1 MSRVTSFQ
9 SNFTT
14 GEIDP
19 LLRSRTDIKQYYNG
33 LASATN
39 VLVQPQGGVTR
50 RPGLQFVGTIPSA
63 SAPQSGCRL
72 VPFEFSTTQS
82 YMLLF
87 VNNRMYVY
95 KDGVL
100 QTGINGGGN
109 DYLTTSIASA
119 NIGTMNWTQSAD
131 TLIIVQEDMAPK
143 KIVRGGSH
151 STWTISDV
159 SFDFTPKYAFTLS
172 TSEPSGTVTPS
183 AVDGNVTLTASASVF
198 ASGNINDYVEAKDG
212 IGRARIV
219 DFASATSVKAIVE
232 VPFFSTD
239 ALANGDWV
247 LETDY
252 VDAWSG
258 TYGYPRSCVFNE
270 GRLYFGGSKTLP
282 TGVWASR
289 VNDFFDFNPG
299 EGLDDDGIFFTIDTD
314 QMNAI
319 NGIVSGRDLQLFTR
333 GGEFYLPQSD
343 LNPITPSNVVVR
355 PSTRRGSKD
364 GIRPVIAESG
374 TLFIQRSGKSLREFN
389 FSDVELSYISNNISL
404 LSSHLLKAP
413 SDMALR
419 RATST
424 DEGDLLLIVNGTDGN
439 LTTYSI
445 LKGQQV
451 VAPSSQTTDGDFI
464 NVGVDVDTTYFVI
477 KRSINGST
485 VYNVEKW
492 NDDFTL
498 DSAVQYSTVAG
509 NLPGSTSISGLTHLE
524 AKSVKVINNGRT
536 LADETVSSGAI
547 TSDETPATYIE
558 VGLDYT
564 PTITTMPVE
573 TQLPSGTI
581 IGMKKRILE
590 ATLILYL
597 TENIT
602 LNGSD
607 VSVETFPVT
616 LGSNNIF
623 TGKKRIMPLMG
634 YDNQGQITISQ
645 SAPLFF
651 TLLGLEYKVSTGQ

>member
-109 DYLTTSIASA
+109 DYLVTSIASA

-258 TYGYPRSCVFNE
+258 TYGYPRSCVFHE

-319 NGIVSGRDLQLFTR
+319 NGIVSGRDLQLFTK

-536 LADETVSSGAI
+536 LANETVSSGAI

>member
-33 LASATN
+33 LSSATN

-50 RPGLQFVGTIPSA
+50 RPGLQYVGTIPSA
-63 SAPQSGCRL
+63 SNPQSGCRL

-95 KDGVL
+95 KGGVL
-100 QTGINGGGN
+100 QTGINGGSD

-151 STWTISDV
+151 STWTISDI

-172 TSEPSGTVTPS
+172 TSEPSGTLTPS

-219 DFASATSVKAIVE
+219 DFTSATSVKAIVE

-239 ALANGDWV
+239 ALANGDWI

-258 TYGYPRSCVFNE
+258 TYGYPRSCVFHE

-319 NGIVSGRDLQLFTR
+319 NGIVSGRDLQLFTK

-498 DSAVQYSTVAG
+498 DSAVQYSSVAG

>member
-33 LASATN
+33 LSSATN

-50 RPGLQFVGTIPSA
+50 RPGLQYVGTIPSA
-63 SAPQSGCRL
+63 SNPQSGCRL

-95 KDGVL
+95 KGGVL

-109 DYLTTSIASA
+109 DYLTTSIGSA

-151 STWTISDV
+151 STWTISDI

-219 DFASATSVKAIVE
+219 DFTSATSVKAIVE

-258 TYGYPRSCVFNE
+258 TYGYPRS
-270 GRLYFGGSKTLP
+270 
-282 TGVWASR
+282 
-289 VNDFFDFNPG
+289 
-299 EGLDDDGIFFTIDTD
+299 
-314 QMNAI
+314 
-319 NGIVSGRDLQLFTR
+319 
-333 GGEFYLPQSD
+333 
-343 LNPITPSNVVVR
+343 
-355 PSTRRGSKD
+355 
-364 GIRPVIAESG
+364 
-374 TLFIQRSGKSLREFN
+374 
-389 FSDVELSYISNNISL
+389 
-404 LSSHLLKAP
+404 
-413 SDMALR
+413 
-419 RATST
+419 
-424 DEGDLLLIVNGTDGN
+424 
-439 LTTYSI
+439 
-445 LKGQQV
+445 
-451 VAPSSQTTDGDFI
+451 
-464 NVGVDVDTTYFVI
+464 
-477 KRSINGST
+477 
-485 VYNVEKW
+485 
-492 NDDFTL
+492 
-498 DSAVQYSTVAG
+498 
-509 NLPGSTSISGLTHLE
+509 
-524 AKSVKVINNGRT
+524 
-536 LADETVSSGAI
+536 
-547 TSDETPATYIE
+547 
-558 VGLDYT
+558 
-564 PTITTMPVE
+564 
-573 TQLPSGTI
+573 
-581 IGMKKRILE
+581 
-590 ATLILYL
+590 
-597 TENIT
+597 
-602 LNGSD
+602 
-607 VSVETFPVT
+607 
-616 LGSNNIF
+616 
-623 TGKKRIMPLMG
+623 
-634 YDNQGQITISQ
+634 
-645 SAPLFF
+645 
-651 TLLGLEYKVSTGQ
+651 

>member
-1 MSRVTSFQ
+1 M
-9 SNFTT
+9 
-14 GEIDP
+14 
-19 LLRSRTDIKQYYNG
+19 
-33 LASATN
+33 
-39 VLVQPQGGVTR
+39 
-50 RPGLQFVGTIPSA
+50 
-63 SAPQSGCRL
+63 
-72 VPFEFSTTQS
+72 
-82 YMLLF
+82 
-87 VNNRMYVY
+87 
-95 KDGVL
+95 
-100 QTGINGGGN
+100 
-109 DYLTTSIASA
+109 
-119 NIGTMNWTQSAD
+119 
-131 TLIIVQEDMAPK
+131 
-143 KIVRGGSH
+143 
-151 STWTISDV
+151 
-159 SFDFTPKYAFTLS
+159 
-172 TSEPSGTVTPS
+172 
-183 AVDGNVTLTASASVF
+183 
-198 ASGNINDYVEAKDG
+198 
-212 IGRARIV
+212 
-219 DFASATSVKAIVE
+219 
-232 VPFFSTD
+232 
-239 ALANGDWV
+239 
-247 LETDY
+247 
-252 VDAWSG
+252 
-258 TYGYPRSCVFNE
+258 
-270 GRLYFGGSKTLP
+270 
-282 TGVWASR
+282 WASR

-319 NGIVSGRDLQLFTR
+319 NGIVSGRDLQLFTK

>member
-33 LASATN
+33 LSSATN

-50 RPGLQFVGTIPSA
+50 RPGLQYVGTIPSA
-63 SAPQSGCRL
+63 SNPQSGCRL

-95 KDGVL
+95 KGGVL
-100 QTGINGGGN
+100 QTGINGGSD

-151 STWTISDV
+151 STWTISDI
-159 SFDFTPKYAFTLS
+159 SFDFTPKYAFSLS
-172 TSEPSGTVTPS
+172 TSEPSGTLTPS

-219 DFASATSVKAIVE
+219 DFTSATSVKAIVE

-239 ALANGDWV
+239 ALANGDWI

-258 TYGYPRSCVFNE
+258 TYGYPRSCVFHE

-319 NGIVSGRDLQLFTR
+319 NGIVSGRDLQLFTK

-464 NVGVDVDTTYFVI
+464 NVGVDVDTTYFVV

-485 VYNVEKW
+485 VYYVEKW

>member
-33 LASATN
+33 LSSATN

-50 RPGLQFVGTIPSA
+50 RPGLQYVGTIPSA
-63 SAPQSGCRL
+63 SNPQSGCRL

-95 KDGVL
+95 KGGVL

-109 DYLTTSIASA
+109 DYLTTSIGSA

-151 STWTISDV
+151 STWTISDI

-219 DFASATSVKAIVE
+219 DFTSATSVKAIVE

-239 ALANGDWV
+239 AIANGDWV

-258 TYGYPRSCVFNE
+258 TYGYPRSCVFHE

-282 TGVWASR
+282 TAVWASR

-319 NGIVSGRDLQLFTR
+319 NGIVSGRDLQLFTK

-464 NVGVDVDTTYFVI
+464 NVGVDVDTVYFVV

-485 VYNVEKW
+485 VYYVEKW

>member
-1 MSRVTSFQ
+1 MSRVTTFQ

-19 LLRSRTDIKQYYNG
+19 LLKGRSDIKQYYNG
-33 LASATN
+33 LSSATN

-50 RPGLQFVGTIPSA
+50 RPGLQYVGTIPSA

-72 VPFEFSTTQS
+72 VPFEYSTTQS

-95 KDGVL
+95 KDGAL
-100 QTGINGGGN
+100 QTGINGGSD

-151 STWTISDV
+151 VTWTISDI

-172 TSEPSGTVTPS
+172 TSEPAGTVTPS
-183 AVDGNVTLTASASVF
+183 AVDGNVTLTASSSVF
-198 ASGNINDYVEAKDG
+198 ASGHINDYVEAKDG
-212 IGRARIV
+212 IGRARII
-219 DFASATSVKAIVE
+219 DYTSATSVKAIVE

-239 ALANGDWV
+239 AIANGDWV
-247 LETDY
+247 IETDY

-258 TYGYPRSCVFNE
+258 TYGYPRSCVFHE

-319 NGIVSGRDLQLFTR
+319 NGIVSGRDLQLFTK

-464 NVGVDVDTTYFVI
+464 NVGVDVDTVYFVV
-477 KRSINGST
+477 KRSIDGST
-485 VYNVEKW
+485 VYYIEKW
-492 NDDFTL
+492 NDDYTL
-498 DSAVQYSTVAG
+498 DSAAQYSTVAG
-509 NLPGSTSISGLTHLE
+509 NLPGSTSVSGLNHLE
-524 AKSVKVINNGRT
+524 DESIKVINNGRT
-536 LADETVSSGAI
+536 LGNETVSSGAV
-547 TSDETPATYIE
+547 TVDEAPATYIE
-558 VGLDYT
+558 LGLDYT

>member
-33 LASATN
+33 LSSATN

-50 RPGLQFVGTIPSA
+50 RPGLQYVGTIPSA
-63 SAPQSGCRL
+63 SNPQSGCRL

-95 KDGVL
+95 KGGVL
-100 QTGINGGGN
+100 QTGINGGSN
-109 DYLTTSIASA
+109 DYLVTSIGSA

-151 STWTISDV
+151 STWTISDI

-258 TYGYPRSCVFNE
+258 TYGYPRSCVFHE

-319 NGIVSGRDLQLFTR
+319 NGIVSGRDLQLFTK

-343 LNPITPSNVVVR
+343 LNPITPSNIVVR

-464 NVGVDVDTTYFVI
+464 NVGVDVDTTYFVV

>member
-19 LLRSRTDIKQYYNG
+19 LLKSRTDIKQYYNG
-33 LASATN
+33 LSSATN

-50 RPGLQFVGTIPSA
+50 RPGLQYVGTIPSA
-63 SAPQSGCRL
+63 SNPQSGCRL

-100 QTGINGGGN
+100 QTGINGGSD

-151 STWTISDV
+151 STWTISDI

-172 TSEPSGTVTPS
+172 TSEPSGTLTPS

-219 DFASATSVKAIVE
+219 DFTSATSVKAIVE

-239 ALANGDWV
+239 ALANGDWI

-258 TYGYPRSCVFNE
+258 TYGYPRSCVFHE

-319 NGIVSGRDLQLFTR
+319 NGIVSGRDLQLFTK

-464 NVGVDVDTTYFVI
+464 NVGVDVDTVYFVV

-485 VYNVEKW
+485 VYYVEKW

-536 LADETVSSGAI
+536 LEDETVSSGAI

>member
-33 LASATN
+33 LSSATN

-50 RPGLQFVGTIPSA
+50 RPGLQYVGTIPSA
-63 SAPQSGCRL
+63 SNPQSGCRL

-95 KDGVL
+95 KGGVL
-100 QTGINGGGN
+100 QTGINGGSD

-151 STWTISDV
+151 STWTISDI

-219 DFASATSVKAIVE
+219 DFTSATSVKAIVE

-239 ALANGDWV
+239 ALANGDWI

-258 TYGYPRSCVFNE
+258 TYGYPRSCVFHE

-319 NGIVSGRDLQLFTR
+319 NGIVSGRDLQLFTK

-498 DSAVQYSTVAG
+498 DSAVQYSSVAG

>member
-33 LASATN
+33 LSAATN

-63 SAPQSGCRL
+63 SNPQSGCRL

-95 KDGVL
+95 KNGVL
-100 QTGINGGGN
+100 QTGINGGSN
-109 DYLTTSIASA
+109 DYLVTSIGSA

-151 STWTISDV
+151 STWTISDI

-212 IGRARIV
+212 IGRARII
-219 DFASATSVKAIVE
+219 DFTSATSVKAIVE

-258 TYGYPRSCVFNE
+258 TYGYPRSCVFHE

-319 NGIVSGRDLQLFTR
+319 NGIVSGRDLQLFTK

-343 LNPITPSNVVVR
+343 LNPITPSNIVVR

-536 LADETVSSGAI
+536 LANETVSSGAI

>member
-19 LLRSRTDIKQYYNG
+19 LLKSRTDIKQYYNG
-33 LASATN
+33 LSSATN

-50 RPGLQFVGTIPSA
+50 RPGLQYVGTIPSA
-63 SAPQSGCRL
+63 SNPQSGCRL
-72 VPFEFSTTQS
+72 VPFEYSTTQS

-109 DYLTTSIASA
+109 DYLTTSIGSA

-151 STWTISDV
+151 VTWTISDI

-198 ASGNINDYVEAKDG
+198 ASGNINDYVESKDG
-212 IGRARIV
+212 IGRARII
-219 DFASATSVKAIVE
+219 DYTSATSVKAIVE

-239 ALANGDWV
+239 AIANGDWV

-258 TYGYPRSCVFNE
+258 TYGYPRSCVFHE

-282 TGVWASR
+282 THVWASR
-289 VNDFFDFNPG
+289 VNDYFDFNPG
-299 EGLDDDGIFFTIDTD
+299 EGLDDDALFFSIDTD

-319 NGIVSGRDLQLFTR
+319 NGIVSGRDLQLFTK

-464 NVGVDVDTTYFVI
+464 NVGVDVDTVYFVV

-485 VYNVEKW
+485 VYYVEKW
-492 NDDFTL
+492 NDDYTL

-509 NLPGSTSISGLTHLE
+509 NLPGTSISGLTHLE
-524 AKSVKVINNGRT
+524 AESVKVINNGRT

>member
-39 VLVQPQGGVTR
+39 VLVQPQGGITR

-63 SAPQSGCRL
+63 SNPQSGCRL

-100 QTGINGGGN
+100 QTGINGGSN
-109 DYLTTSIASA
+109 DYLTTSIGSA

-151 STWTISDV
+151 VTWTISDI

-212 IGRARIV
+212 IGRARII

-258 TYGYPRSCVFNE
+258 TYGYPRSCVFHE

-299 EGLDDDGIFFTIDTD
+299 EGLDDDGIFFSIDTD

>member
-1 MSRVTSFQ
+1 MSRVTTFQ

-19 LLRSRTDIKQYYNG
+19 LLKGRSDIKQYYNG
-33 LASATN
+33 LSSATN

-50 RPGLQFVGTIPSA
+50 RPGLQYVGTIPSA

-72 VPFEFSTTQS
+72 VPFEYSTTQS

-109 DYLTTSIASA
+109 DYLTTSIGSA

-151 STWTISDV
+151 TTWTISDI

-172 TSEPSGTVTPS
+172 TSEPAGTVTPS
-183 AVDGNVTLTASASVF
+183 AVDGNVTLTASSSVF
-198 ASGNINDYVEAKDG
+198 ASGNINDYVESKDG
-212 IGRARIV
+212 IGRARII
-219 DFASATSVKAIVE
+219 DYTSGTSVKAIVE

-239 ALANGDWV
+239 AIANGDWV

-258 TYGYPRSCVFNE
+258 TYGYPRTCVFHE

-282 TGVWASR
+282 TSVWASR
-289 VNDFFDFNPG
+289 VNDYYDFNPG
-299 EGLDDDGIFFTIDTD
+299 EGLDDDALFFTIDTD

-319 NGIVSGRDLQLFTR
+319 NGIVSGRDLQLFTK

-355 PSTRRGSKD
+355 PSTRRGNKD

-464 NVGVDVDTTYFVI
+464 NVGVDVDTVYFVV

-485 VYNVEKW
+485 VYYVEKW
-492 NDDFTL
+492 NDDYTL

-509 NLPGSTSISGLTHLE
+509 NLPGSTSVSGLNHLE
-524 AKSVKVINNGRT
+524 AESIKVINNGRT
-536 LADETVSSGAI
+536 LGNETVSSGAV
-547 TSDETPATYIE
+547 TVDEAPATYIE
-558 VGLDYT
+558 LGLDYT
-564 PTITTMPVE
+564 PTITTMPIE

-581 IGMKKRILE
+581 VGMKKRILE

-602 LNGSD
+602 INGSD
-607 VSVETFPVT
+607 VSLETFPVT
-616 LGSNNIF
+616 LGTNKNF

-651 TLLGLEYKVSTGQ
+651 TLLGLEFKVRTGQ

>member
-33 LASATN
+33 LSSATN

-50 RPGLQFVGTIPSA
+50 RPGLQYVGTIPSA
-63 SAPQSGCRL
+63 SNPQSGCRL

-95 KDGVL
+95 KGGVL
-100 QTGINGGGN
+100 QTGINGGSD
-109 DYLTTSIASA
+109 DYLTTSIDSA

-151 STWTISDV
+151 STWTISDI
-159 SFDFTPKYAFTLS
+159 SFDFTPKYAFSLS

-183 AVDGNVTLTASASVF
+183 AVDGNITLTASASVF

-219 DFASATSVKAIVE
+219 DFTSATSVKAIVE

-258 TYGYPRSCVFNE
+258 TYGYPRSCVFHE

-319 NGIVSGRDLQLFTR
+319 NGIVSGRDLQLFTK

-343 LNPITPSNVVVR
+343 LNPITPSNIVVR

-464 NVGVDVDTTYFVI
+464 NVGVDVDTVYFVV

-485 VYNVEKW
+485 VYYVEKW

>member
-1 MSRVTSFQ
+1 MSRVTTFQ

-19 LLRSRTDIKQYYNG
+19 LLKGRSDIKQYYNG
-33 LASATN
+33 LSSATN

-50 RPGLQFVGTIPSA
+50 RPGLQYVGTIPSA

-72 VPFEFSTTQS
+72 VPFEYSTTQS

-95 KDGVL
+95 MGGVL
-100 QTGINGGGN
+100 QTGINGGSN
-109 DYLTTSIASA
+109 DYLSTSIASA
-119 NIGTMNWTQSAD
+119 NIGTMNWCQSAD

-151 STWTISDV
+151 TTWTISDI

-172 TSEPSGTVTPS
+172 TSEPAGTVTPS
-183 AVDGNVTLTASASVF
+183 AVDGNVTLTASSSVF
-198 ASGNINDYVEAKDG
+198 ASGHINDYVEAKDG
-212 IGRARIV
+212 IGRARII
-219 DFASATSVKAIVE
+219 DYTSGTSVKAIVE

-239 ALANGDWV
+239 AIANTDWV

-258 TYGYPRSCVFNE
+258 TYGYPRTCVFHE

-282 TGVWASR
+282 TSVWASR
-289 VNDFFDFNPG
+289 VNDYYDFNPG
-299 EGLDDDGIFFTIDTD
+299 EGLDDDALFFTIDTD

-319 NGIVSGRDLQLFTR
+319 NGIVSGRDLQLFTK

-355 PSTRRGSKD
+355 PSTRRGNKD

-464 NVGVDVDTTYFVI
+464 NVGVDVDTVYFVV
-477 KRSINGST
+477 KRSIDGST
-485 VYNVEKW
+485 VYYVEKW
-492 NDDFTL
+492 NDDYTL

-509 NLPGSTSISGLTHLE
+509 NLPGSTSVSGLNHLE
-524 AKSVKVINNGRT
+524 DESIKVINNGRT
-536 LADETVSSGAI
+536 LGNETVSSGAV
-547 TSDETPATYIE
+547 TVDEAPATYIE
-558 VGLDYT
+558 LGLNYT
-564 PTITTMPVE
+564 PTITTMPIE

-581 IGMKKRILE
+581 VGMKKRILE

-602 LNGSD
+602 LNGSN
-607 VSVETFPVT
+607 VSLETFPVT
-616 LGSNNIF
+616 LGTNKNF

-651 TLLGLEYKVSTGQ
+651 TLLGLEFKVSTGQ

>member
-33 LASATN
+33 LSAATN

-63 SAPQSGCRL
+63 SNPQSGCRL

-95 KDGVL
+95 KGGVL

-109 DYLTTSIASA
+109 DYLTTSIGSA

-151 STWTISDV
+151 STWTISDI

-172 TSEPSGTVTPS
+172 TSEPSGTLTPS

-198 ASGNINDYVEAKDG
+198 ASGNINDYVESKDG
-212 IGRARIV
+212 IGRARII
-219 DFASATSVKAIVE
+219 DYTSATSVKAIVE

-239 ALANGDWV
+239 AIANGDWV

-258 TYGYPRSCVFNE
+258 TYGYPRSCVFHE

-319 NGIVSGRDLQLFTR
+319 NGIVSGRDLQLFTK

-343 LNPITPSNVVVR
+343 LNPITPSNIVVR

-536 LADETVSSGAI
+536 LANETVSSGAI

>member
-33 LASATN
+33 LSSATN

-50 RPGLQFVGTIPSA
+50 RPGLQYVGTIPSA
-63 SAPQSGCRL
+63 SNPQSGCRL

-95 KDGVL
+95 KGGVL

-109 DYLTTSIASA
+109 DYLTTSIGSA

-151 STWTISDV
+151 STWTISDI

-219 DFASATSVKAIVE
+219 DFTSATSVKAIVE

-239 ALANGDWV
+239 AIANGDWV

-258 TYGYPRSCVFNE
+258 TYGYPRSCVFHE

-282 TGVWASR
+282 TAVWASR

-319 NGIVSGRDLQLFTR
+319 NGIVSGRDLQLFTK

-389 FSDVELSYISNNISL
+389 FSDVALSYISNNISL

-464 NVGVDVDTTYFVI
+464 NVGVDVDTVYFVV

-485 VYNVEKW
+485 VYYVEKW

>member
-19 LLRSRTDIKQYYNG
+19 LLKSRTDIKQYYNG

-50 RPGLQFVGTIPSA
+50 RPGLQYVGTIPSA
-63 SAPQSGCRL
+63 SNPQSGCRL

-95 KDGVL
+95 KGGVL
-100 QTGINGGGN
+100 QTGINGGSD

-151 STWTISDV
+151 STWTISDI

-198 ASGNINDYVEAKDG
+198 ASGNINDYVESKDG
-212 IGRARIV
+212 IGRARII
-219 DFASATSVKAIVE
+219 DYTSATSVKAIVE

-239 ALANGDWV
+239 AIANGDWV

-252 VDAWSG
+252 VDAWSS
-258 TYGYPRSCVFNE
+258 TYGYPRSCVFHE

-319 NGIVSGRDLQLFTR
+319 NGIVSGRDLQLFTK

-343 LNPITPSNVVVR
+343 LNPITPSNIVVR

-464 NVGVDVDTTYFVI
+464 NVGVDVDTVYFVV

-485 VYNVEKW
+485 VYYVEKW

>member
-1 MSRVTSFQ
+1 MSRVTTFQ

-19 LLRSRTDIKQYYNG
+19 LLKGRSDIKQYYNG
-33 LASATN
+33 LSSATN

-50 RPGLQFVGTIPSA
+50 RPGLQYVGTIPSA

-72 VPFEFSTTQS
+72 VPFEYSTTQS

-95 KDGVL
+95 MGGVL

-109 DYLTTSIASA
+109 DYLATSIGSA

-151 STWTISDV
+151 TTWTISDI

-172 TSEPSGTVTPS
+172 TSEPAGTVTPS
-183 AVDGNVTLTASASVF
+183 AVDGNVTLTASSSVF

-239 ALANGDWV
+239 AIANTDWV

-258 TYGYPRSCVFNE
+258 TYGYPRTCVFHE

-282 TGVWASR
+282 TSVWASR
-289 VNDFFDFNPG
+289 VNDYYDFNPG
-299 EGLDDDGIFFTIDTD
+299 EGLDDDALFFTIDTD

-319 NGIVSGRDLQLFTR
+319 NGIVSGRDLQLFTK

-355 PSTRRGSKD
+355 PSTRRGNKD

-439 LTTYSI
+439 LTSYSI

-464 NVGVDVDTTYFVI
+464 NVGVDVDTVYFVV

-485 VYNVEKW
+485 VYYVEKW

-509 NLPGSTSISGLTHLE
+509 NLPGSTSVSGLNHLE
-524 AKSVKVINNGRT
+524 AESIKVINNGRT
-536 LADETVSSGAI
+536 LGNETVSSGAV
-547 TSDETPATYIE
+547 TVDEAPATYIE
-558 VGLDYT
+558 LGLNYT
-564 PTITTMPVE
+564 PTITTMPIE

-581 IGMKKRILE
+581 VGMKKRILE

-607 VSVETFPVT
+607 VSLETFPVT
-616 LGSNNIF
+616 LGTNKNY

-634 YDNQGQITISQ
+634 YDDQGQLTISQ

-651 TLLGLEYKVSTGQ
+651 TLLGLEFKVSTGQ

>member
-19 LLRSRTDIKQYYNG
+19 LLKSRTDIKQYYNG

-50 RPGLQFVGTIPSA
+50 RPGLQYVGTIPSA
-63 SAPQSGCRL
+63 SNPQSGCRL

-95 KDGVL
+95 KGGVL
-100 QTGINGGGN
+100 QTGINGGSD

-151 STWTISDV
+151 STWTISDI

-172 TSEPSGTVTPS
+172 TSEPSGTLTPS

-198 ASGNINDYVEAKDG
+198 ASGNINDYVESKDG
-212 IGRARIV
+212 IGRARII
-219 DFASATSVKAIVE
+219 DYTSATSVKAIVE

-239 ALANGDWV
+239 AIANGDWV

-252 VDAWSG
+252 VDAWSS
-258 TYGYPRSCVFNE
+258 TYGYPRSCVFHE

-319 NGIVSGRDLQLFTR
+319 NGIVSGRDLQLFTK

-464 NVGVDVDTTYFVI
+464 NVGVDVDTVYFVV

-485 VYNVEKW
+485 VYYVEKW

>member
-33 LASATN
+33 LAAATN
-39 VLVQPQGGVTR
+39 VLVQPQGGITR

-82 YMLLF
+82 YMLVF

-95 KDGVL
+95 KGGVL

-109 DYLTTSIASA
+109 DYLTTSIGSA
-119 NIGTMNWTQSAD
+119 NIGTMNWCQSAD

-151 STWTISDV
+151 TTWTISDI

-258 TYGYPRSCVFNE
+258 TYGYPRSCVFHE

-319 NGIVSGRDLQLFTR
+319 NGIVSGRDLQLFTK

>member
-33 LASATN
+33 LSSATN

-50 RPGLQFVGTIPSA
+50 RPGLQYVGTIPSA
-63 SAPQSGCRL
+63 SNPQSGCRL

-95 KDGVL
+95 KGGVL
-100 QTGINGGGN
+100 QTGINGGSN
-109 DYLTTSIASA
+109 DYLVTSIGSA

-151 STWTISDV
+151 STWTISDI

-258 TYGYPRSCVFNE
+258 TYGYPRSCVFHE

-319 NGIVSGRDLQLFTR
+319 NGIVSGRDLQLFTK

-464 NVGVDVDTTYFVI
+464 NVGVDVDTTYFVV

>member
-1 MSRVTSFQ
+1 
-9 SNFTT
+9 
-14 GEIDP
+14 
-19 LLRSRTDIKQYYNG
+19 
-33 LASATN
+33 
-39 VLVQPQGGVTR
+39 
-50 RPGLQFVGTIPSA
+50 
-63 SAPQSGCRL
+63 
-72 VPFEFSTTQS
+72 
-82 YMLLF
+82 
-87 VNNRMYVY
+87 
-95 KDGVL
+95 
-100 QTGINGGGN
+100 
-109 DYLTTSIASA
+109 
-119 NIGTMNWTQSAD
+119 MNWTQSAD

-258 TYGYPRSCVFNE
+258 TYGYPRSCVFHE

-319 NGIVSGRDLQLFTR
+319 NGIVSGRDLQLFTK

>member
-109 DYLTTSIASA
+109 DYLVTSIASA

-258 TYGYPRSCVFNE
+258 TYGYPRSCVFHE

-319 NGIVSGRDLQLFTR
+319 NGIVSGRDLQLFTK

>member
-33 LASATN
+33 LSSATN

-50 RPGLQFVGTIPSA
+50 RPGLQYVGTIPSA
-63 SAPQSGCRL
+63 SNPQSGCRL

-95 KDGVL
+95 KGGVL
-100 QTGINGGGN
+100 QTGINGGSD

-151 STWTISDV
+151 STWTISDI

-172 TSEPSGTVTPS
+172 TSEPSGTLTPS

-198 ASGNINDYVEAKDG
+198 ASGNINDYVESKDG
-212 IGRARIV
+212 IGRARII
-219 DFASATSVKAIVE
+219 DYTSATSVKAIVE

-239 ALANGDWV
+239 AIANGDWV

-258 TYGYPRSCVFNE
+258 TYGYPRSCVFHE

-319 NGIVSGRDLQLFTR
+319 NGIVSGRDLQLFTK

-343 LNPITPSNVVVR
+343 LNPITPSNIVVR

>member
-1 MSRVTSFQ
+1 
-9 SNFTT
+9 
-14 GEIDP
+14 
-19 LLRSRTDIKQYYNG
+19 
-33 LASATN
+33 
-39 VLVQPQGGVTR
+39 
-50 RPGLQFVGTIPSA
+50 
-63 SAPQSGCRL
+63 
-72 VPFEFSTTQS
+72 
-82 YMLLF
+82 
-87 VNNRMYVY
+87 
-95 KDGVL
+95 
-100 QTGINGGGN
+100 
-109 DYLTTSIASA
+109 
-119 NIGTMNWTQSAD
+119 
-131 TLIIVQEDMAPK
+131 MAPK
-143 KIVRGGSH
+143 KIVRGASH
-151 STWTISDV
+151 VTWTISNI

-172 TSEPSGTVTPS
+172 TSEPAGTVTPS
-183 AVDGNVTLTASASVF
+183 AVDGNVTLTASSSVF
-198 ASGNINDYVEAKDG
+198 VSGNINYYVESKDG

-219 DFASATSVKAIVE
+219 DYTSGTSVKAIVE
-232 VPFFSTD
+232 IPFFSTD
-239 ALANGDWV
+239 AIANTDWI

-258 TYGYPRSCVFNE
+258 TYGYPRSCVFHE

-282 TGVWASR
+282 TSVWASR
-289 VNDFFDFNPG
+289 VNDYFDFNPG
-299 EGLDDDGIFFTIDTD
+299 EGLDDDGIFFSIDTD

-319 NGIVSGRDLQLFTR
+319 NGIVSGRDLQLFTK

-355 PSTRRGSKD
+355 PSTRRGNKD

-451 VAPSSQTTDGDFI
+451 VAPSSQTTDGDFM
-464 NVGVDVDTTYFVI
+464 NVGVDVDTVYFVV
-477 KRSINGST
+477 KRSIDGST
-485 VYNVEKW
+485 VYYIEKW
-492 NDDFTL
+492 NDDYTL

-509 NLPGSTSISGLTHLE
+509 NLPGSTAVSGLNHLE
-524 AKSVKVINNGRT
+524 DESVKVINNGRT
-536 LADETVSSGAI
+536 LGDETVSSGAV
-547 TSDETPATYIE
+547 TVDEDPATYIE
-558 VGLDYT
+558 LGLDYT
-564 PTITTMPVE
+564 PTVITMPME

-602 LNGSD
+602 LNGNN
-607 VSVETFPVT
+607 VSLESFPVT
-616 LGSNNIF
+616 LGTNNTY

-651 TLLGLEYKVSTGQ
+651 TLLGLEFKVSTGQ

>member
-63 SAPQSGCRL
+63 SNPQSGCRL

-95 KDGVL
+95 KNGVL
-100 QTGINGGGN
+100 QTGINGGSN
-109 DYLTTSIASA
+109 DYLVTSIGSA

-151 STWTISDV
+151 VTWTISDI

-212 IGRARIV
+212 IGRARII

-258 TYGYPRSCVFNE
+258 TYGYPRSCVFHE

-319 NGIVSGRDLQLFTR
+319 NGIVSGRDLQLFTK

>member
-19 LLRSRTDIKQYYNG
+19 LLKSRTDIKQYYNG
-33 LASATN
+33 LSSATN

-50 RPGLQFVGTIPSA
+50 RPGLQYVGTIPSA
-63 SAPQSGCRL
+63 SNPQSGCRL

-95 KDGVL
+95 KGGVL

-109 DYLTTSIASA
+109 DYLTTSIGSA

-151 STWTISDV
+151 STWTISDI

-219 DFASATSVKAIVE
+219 DFTSATSVKAIVE

-239 ALANGDWV
+239 AIANGDWV

-258 TYGYPRSCVFNE
+258 TYGYPRSCVFHE

-282 TGVWASR
+282 TAVWASR

-319 NGIVSGRDLQLFTR
+319 NGIVSGRDLQLFTK

-464 NVGVDVDTTYFVI
+464 NVGVDVDTVYFVV

-485 VYNVEKW
+485 VYYVEKW

>member
-63 SAPQSGCRL
+63 SNPQSGCRL

-95 KDGVL
+95 KNGVL
-100 QTGINGGGN
+100 QTGINGGSD

-151 STWTISDV
+151 STWTISDI

-212 IGRARIV
+212 IGRARII

-258 TYGYPRSCVFNE
+258 TYGYPRSCVFHE

-282 TGVWASR
+282 TSVWASR

-319 NGIVSGRDLQLFTR
+319 NGIVSGRDLQLFTK

>member
-1 MSRVTSFQ
+1 MSRVTNFQ

-50 RPGLQFVGTIPSA
+50 RPGLQYVGTIPSA
-63 SAPQSGCRL
+63 SNPQNGCRL

-95 KDGVL
+95 KGGVL
-100 QTGINGGGN
+100 QTGINGGSD

-151 STWTISDV
+151 STWTISDI

-212 IGRARIV
+212 IGRARII
-219 DFASATSVKAIVE
+219 DFTSATSVKAIVE

-258 TYGYPRSCVFNE
+258 TYGYPRSCVFHE

-319 NGIVSGRDLQLFTR
+319 NGIVSGRDLQLFTK

-343 LNPITPSNVVVR
+343 LNPITPSNIVVR

-485 VYNVEKW
+485 VYYVEKW

>member
-33 LASATN
+33 LSSATN

-50 RPGLQFVGTIPSA
+50 RPGLQYIGTIPSA
-63 SAPQSGCRL
+63 SNPQSGCRL

-95 KDGVL
+95 KGGVL

-109 DYLTTSIASA
+109 DYLTTSIGSA

-151 STWTISDV
+151 STWTISDI

-172 TSEPSGTVTPS
+172 TSEPSGTLTPS

-212 IGRARIV
+212 IGRARII

-252 VDAWSG
+252 VDAWSA
-258 TYGYPRSCVFNE
+258 TYGYPRSCVFHE

-299 EGLDDDGIFFTIDTD
+299 EGLDDDGIFFSIDTD

-319 NGIVSGRDLQLFTR
+319 NGIVSGRDLQLFTK

-547 TSDETPATYIE
+547 TSDETPAIYIE

>member
-33 LASATN
+33 LSAATN

-63 SAPQSGCRL
+63 SNPQSGCRL

-95 KDGVL
+95 KNGVL
-100 QTGINGGGN
+100 QTGINGGSN
-109 DYLTTSIASA
+109 DYLVTSIGSA

-151 STWTISDV
+151 STWTISDI

-212 IGRARIV
+212 IGRARII
-219 DFASATSVKAIVE
+219 DFTSATSVKAIVE

-258 TYGYPRSCVFNE
+258 TYGYPRSCVFHE

-319 NGIVSGRDLQLFTR
+319 NGIVSGRDLQLFTK

-343 LNPITPSNVVVR
+343 LNPITPSNIVVR

>member
-1 MSRVTSFQ
+1 MSRVTTFQ

-19 LLRSRTDIKQYYNG
+19 LLKGRSDIKQYYNG
-33 LASATN
+33 LSSATN

-50 RPGLQFVGTIPSA
+50 RPGLQYVGTIPSA

-72 VPFEFSTTQS
+72 VPFEYSTTQS

-95 KDGVL
+95 MGGVL

-109 DYLTTSIASA
+109 DYLATSIGSA

-151 STWTISDV
+151 TTWTISDI

-172 TSEPSGTVTPS
+172 TSEPAGTVTPS
-183 AVDGNVTLTASASVF
+183 AVDGNVTLTASSSVF

-239 ALANGDWV
+239 AIANTDWV

-258 TYGYPRSCVFNE
+258 TYGYPRTCVFHE

-282 TGVWASR
+282 TSVWASR
-289 VNDFFDFNPG
+289 VNDYYDFNPG
-299 EGLDDDGIFFTIDTD
+299 EGLDDDALFFTIDTD

-319 NGIVSGRDLQLFTR
+319 NGIVSGRDLQLFTK

-355 PSTRRGSKD
+355 PSTRRGNKD

-464 NVGVDVDTTYFVI
+464 NVGVDVDTVYFVV

-485 VYNVEKW
+485 VYYVEKW

-509 NLPGSTSISGLTHLE
+509 NLPGSTSVSGLNHLE
-524 AKSVKVINNGRT
+524 AESIKVINNGRT
-536 LADETVSSGAI
+536 LGNETVSSGAV
-547 TSDETPATYIE
+547 TVDEAPATYIE
-558 VGLDYT
+558 LGLNYT
-564 PTITTMPVE
+564 PTITTMPIE

-581 IGMKKRILE
+581 VGMKKRILE

-607 VSVETFPVT
+607 VSLETFPVT
-616 LGSNNIF
+616 LGTNKNY

-634 YDNQGQITISQ
+634 YDDQGQLTISQ

-651 TLLGLEYKVSTGQ
+651 TLLGLEFKVSTGQ

>member
-33 LASATN
+33 LSSATN

-50 RPGLQFVGTIPSA
+50 RPGLQYVGTIPSA
-63 SAPQSGCRL
+63 SNPQSGCRL

-95 KDGVL
+95 KGGVL
-100 QTGINGGGN
+100 QTGINGGSD

-151 STWTISDV
+151 STWTISDI

-172 TSEPSGTVTPS
+172 TSEPSGTLTPS

-219 DFASATSVKAIVE
+219 DFTSATSVKAIVE

-239 ALANGDWV
+239 ALANGDWI

-258 TYGYPRSCVFNE
+258 TYGYPRSCVFHE

-319 NGIVSGRDLQLFTR
+319 NGIVSGRDLQLFTK

-343 LNPITPSNVVVR
+343 LNPITPSNIVVR

>member
-33 LASATN
+33 LSSATN

-50 RPGLQFVGTIPSA
+50 RPGLQYVGTIPSA
-63 SAPQSGCRL
+63 SNPQSGCRL

-95 KDGVL
+95 KGGVL
-100 QTGINGGGN
+100 QTGINGGSD

-151 STWTISDV
+151 STWTISDI

-172 TSEPSGTVTPS
+172 TSEPSGTLTPS

-219 DFASATSVKAIVE
+219 DFTSATSVKAIVE

-258 TYGYPRSCVFNE
+258 TYGYPRSCVFHE

-319 NGIVSGRDLQLFTR
+319 NGIVSGRDLQLFTK

-498 DSAVQYSTVAG
+498 DSAVQYSSVAG

>member
-33 LASATN
+33 LSSATN

-50 RPGLQFVGTIPSA
+50 RPGLQYVGTIPSA
-63 SAPQSGCRL
+63 SNPQSGCRL

-95 KDGVL
+95 KGGVL
-100 QTGINGGGN
+100 QTGINGGSN

-151 STWTISDV
+151 STWTISDI

-212 IGRARIV
+212 IGRARII
-219 DFASATSVKAIVE
+219 DFTSATSVKAIVE

-258 TYGYPRSCVFNE
+258 TYGYPRSCVFHE

-319 NGIVSGRDLQLFTR
+319 NGIVSGRDLQLFTK

-464 NVGVDVDTTYFVI
+464 NVGVDVDTTYFVV

-536 LADETVSSGAI
+536 LANETVSSGAI

>member
-39 VLVQPQGGVTR
+39 VLVQPQGGITR

-63 SAPQSGCRL
+63 SNPQSGCRL

-95 KDGVL
+95 KNGVL
-100 QTGINGGGN
+100 QTGINGGSN
-109 DYLTTSIASA
+109 DYLTTSIGSA

-151 STWTISDV
+151 VTWTISDI

-212 IGRARIV
+212 IGRARII

-258 TYGYPRSCVFNE
+258 TYGYPRSCVFHE

-319 NGIVSGRDLQLFTR
+319 NGIVSGRDLQLFTK